1 MKPSSTTPLMEQLFD
16 QFRRNLIPSKEKNV
30 SAYGVELLELLKDEK
45 GWERFLTSVGSRTF
59 TGAFSFFHEEFW
71 EWYWRLTKARVQ
83 REKLSKETLTFLAGW
98 ARGGGKSS
106 NVEWAC
112 ITEGAVGLD
121 GYILYVCETQSSANS
136 HVAEIRQRIE
146 SEDVASAFPHLA
158 NPKIGRHGNQ
168 FGWRQDFLITE
179 GGWAIRPVGLDVAV
193 RGLRIGDI
201 RPTMIVFDDI
211 DSHNASAAVREDNL
225 SIISRSILP
234 AGTKNT
240 IKLIAQNL
248 ISEDTIVNRIYT
260 GKTDVLSDHIASVYP
275 AFEELQID
283 TRIDAET
290 GKTKHLITSARP
302 TWESMDL
309 EAAQRFLNDSGLEA
323 FYSEYQHD
331 FTLDKQDRVIPEYQ
345 DFPTHVITWSQFEAK
360 FKTRYHVPRHWQTAL
375 GLDIGFTQT
384 HLSAWT
390 WVACASMDSG
400 LPNAIFRYRGKTFMG
415 KSIDEQA
422 EEIKRIMQAS
432 FKDRREFSEF
442 DQLVACRM
450 SHEKLGERMVLN
462 RNYGFSFMPCEF
474 GKEDG
479 VPQLRNLL
487 RVDKSQPHPF
497 HEDTYDEAAKEWK
510 LGRPNFFDVVEDDQL
525 SNPRDDDGLAIQ
537 RAQIS
542 NWKRRRVQIT
552 ASGFQDAI
560 PMKLEDD
567 TIDSLRMLFAQTM
580 VHASPLTD
588 AQRMESRLRAGL
600 QKDGVEVKLGQ
611 EDYPEVIM
619 ARVMAIREL
628 EKKEEERTNR
638 VVAIAKSLVDS
649 SPRLSPRFRKKHKSK
664 LW

>member
-1 MKPSSTTPLMEQLFD
+1 MKAGSSTPLFEQIFAKFSETL
-16 QFRRNLIPSKEKNV
+16 LPSNKKEV
-30 SAYGVELLELLKDEK
+30 TTYGQELLELLENPE
-45 GWERFLTSVGSRTF
+45 GWRTFLKSVGKRTF
-59 TGAFSFFHEEFW
+59 TGEFSAFHAEFW
-71 EWYWRLTKARVQ
+71 DWYWRVTLLRTQ
-83 REKLSKETLTFLAGW
+83 RQKLSKETLTFLAGW

-106 NVEWAC
+106 NIEWGC
-112 ITEGAVGLD
+112 ITEGAMGLE
-121 GYILYVCETQSSANS
+121 GYILYVCETQASANS

-146 SEDVASAFPHLA
+146 SEEVANAFPHLA

-168 FGWRQDFLITE
+168 YGWRQDFLITE

-211 DSHNASAAVREDNL
+211 DSHNASAAVRADNL
-225 SIISRSILP
+225 STIARSILP

-240 IKLIAQNL
+240 VKLIAQNL
-248 ISEDTIVNRIYT
+248 ISEDSIVNQIYS
-260 GKTDVLSDHIASVYP
+260 GRTDVLSDHIPSVYP
-275 AFEELQID
+275 AFEELEIE
-283 TRIDAET
+283 TRIDEK
-290 GKTKHLITSARP
+290 GKTKHLIISAEP
-302 TWESMDL
+302 TWEDMDL

-331 FTLDKQDRVIPEYQ
+331 FSLDRQDKVIPEYL
-345 DFPTHVITWSQFEAK
+345 DYPTHVISWSQFEQK
-360 FKTRYHVPRHWQTAL
+360 FKTRGSVPEHWQTAL

-390 WVACASMDSG
+390 WIACAAMDSG

-422 EEIKRIMQAS
+422 DEIKRIMQPS
-432 FKDRREFSEF
+432 IRNNRPFSEL

-487 RVDKSQPHPF
+487 RVDSSQPHPF
-497 HEDTYDEAAKEWK
+497 HKDELDEATGKWR
-510 LGRPNFFDVVEDDQL
+510 LGRPNFFDVVADEQITQPKDDE
-525 SNPRDDDGLAIQ
+525 GLALQ

-542 NWKRRRVQIT
+542 NWKRRRVQVT
-552 ASGFQDAI
+552 ATGFQDAI

-567 TIDSLRMLFAQTM
+567 TIDSLRMLFAQSL
-580 VHASPLTD
+580 VHATDLTRE
-588 AQRMESRLRAGL
+588 QRLEARLRSGL
-600 QKDGVEVKLGQ
+600 QRDGVEPKVGQ
-611 EDYPEVIM
+611 DDYPEVIM
-619 ARVMAIREL
+619 ARVMALREL
-628 EKKEEERTNR
+628 EKKEEERTQKI
-638 VVAIAKSLVDS
+638 VSVARSLVS
-649 SPRLSPRFRKKHKSK
+649 TGPAVSPRFRRKRRP